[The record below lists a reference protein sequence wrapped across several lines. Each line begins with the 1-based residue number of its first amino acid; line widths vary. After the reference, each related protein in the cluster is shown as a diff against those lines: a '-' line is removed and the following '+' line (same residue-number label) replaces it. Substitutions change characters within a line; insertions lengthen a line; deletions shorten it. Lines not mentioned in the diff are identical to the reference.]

1 MDMIKSLVNGLLE
14 TEILP
19 ADSQITENGDFIS
32 CDYALVTK
40 GLPIK
45 VQLTIKK
52 RFLILSASRKYPYH
66 IIEGERVKFNGSVKQ
81 EFPAYQIA
89 GNNDSIVVSRR
100 CIYETPDMA
109 RDTVKIFNEDCQKV
123 IKEFEDRCVDFRTR
137 TVQPDMELEKSKELV
152 EPNKIEELADNK
164 SEDDGDYVDDYIEE
178 QKQFTAKIFHQ
189 LSGGNGIQQSGK
201 IRWFCKKSSDDELV
215 VSLDEAEPLDMC
227 FKLLLSA
234 TQKEAYVM
242 AAYLDKSYPELLA
255 VYADNKFEMC
265 SYITPDRYE
274 PGKDITK
281 CISVLKEA
289 AKEAKQAAAD
299 VEQPEQ
305 MVSNMQE
312 LLEKEMESLK
322 QKEKQIDSQKTD
334 LEKQRKSLAAQEDA
348 LREKESAFMKNAAK
362 KEEEIKQAQEH
373 LTLMQEKLNAE
384 KDSIDKEKAK
394 YLLNVQNLTAEIARL
409 QKRSSAE
416 AAANPESEL
425 EIKKLKAKLKS
436 EMNQRIS
443 MERNLKIKIKNLEQQ
458 YQNSARELE
467 KALSEKD
474 VIKQESME
482 DASHL
487 FDEERKKYEEEL
499 RELKEYADIT
509 EPEVT
514 SEELVAY
521 VQGRDAENIEILHA
535 AEGKEIV
542 SMAIDGINIKV
553 VLGKVPFLDAS
564 KVMKNANVKDFAKL
578 NSQAWDF
585 KFFMRGQEAV
595 VRNYFNRRITSAELY
610 EAIIKAIGYFA

>member
-1 MDMIKSLVNGLLE
+1 MDTIKSLVNELLE

-19 ADSQITENGDFIS
+19 AGSQITEIGDFIS
-32 CDYALVTK
+32 CDYALATK
-40 GLPIK
+40 GFPIK
-45 VQLTIKK
+45 VQLTMKK
-52 RFLILSASRKYPYH
+52 RFLILSASRTYPYH
-66 IIEGERVKFNGSVKQ
+66 ISDGERVKFNGRVKQ

-89 GNNDSIVVSRR
+89 GNNDSIFVSRR

-109 RDTVKIFNEDCQKV
+109 KDTVKIFNEDCQKV
-123 IKEFEDRCVDFRTR
+123 IKEFEERCVDFRTR
-137 TVQPDMELEKSKELV
+137 TVQSDMELEKSKEV
-152 EPNKIEELADNK
+152 EEPKEIEELADKRNEVD
-164 SEDDGDYVDDYIEE
+164 SDYVDDYIEE

-201 IRWFCKKSSDDELV
+201 IRWFCKKSSEDELV
-215 VSLDEAEPLDMC
+215 VSLDEAEPLDVC
-227 FKLLLSA
+227 FKLLLPA

-242 AAYLDKSYPELLA
+242 AAYLDKSYPDLFA
-255 VYADNKFEMC
+255 VYVDDKFEMR

-334 LEKQRKSLAAQEDA
+334 LEKQRESLAVQEDA
-348 LREKESAFMKNAAK
+348 LREKESAFMKKVAK
-362 KEEEIKQAQEH
+362 KEEELKQSQER

-394 YLLNVQNLTAEIARL
+394 HLLNIQNLTAEIARL
-409 QKRSSAE
+409 QKRSGAGT
-416 AAANPESEL
+416 AANPESEL
-425 EIKKLKAKLKS
+425 EIKKLKGKLKS

-474 VIKQESME
+474 VLKQESME
-482 DASHL
+482 EASHL
-487 FDEERKKYEEEL
+487 FNAERKKYEEEL
-499 RELKEYADIT
+499 RALREYADIT
-509 EPEVT
+509 GTEVT

-521 VQGRDAENIEILHA
+521 IHGRGVENIEILHA

-553 VLGKVPFLDAS
+553 VFGKVPFLDAT